1 MIKIKIEFIIITKF
15 IFISQKNMDYQ
26 KYILPSFL
34 NDNMEATNPFD
45 KFDLTFFARIIETQS
60 VVLCAVCLKKSIFPS
75 RPNRCSHKFCYRC
88 IKLWS
93 NEKKSCPICRR
104 NFERIIRC

>member
-1 MIKIKIEFIIITKF
+1 MITNKIEFIINSEF
-15 IFISQKNMDYQ
+15 IFIYKKYMDY
-26 KYILPSFL
+26 KKFILPSFL
-34 NDNMEATNPFD
+34 NDSIETTNPFD
-45 KFDLTFFARIIETQS
+45 KFDITFFARIINERL
-60 VVLCAVCLKKSIFPS
+60 VVLCTICLNKSISPC

-104 NFERIIRC
+104 SFERIIRC